1 MMANKNDLRSFV
13 KSILK
18 KLNSKSGPAVKAF
31 AERFFEHGVF
41 EDLRN
46 YDPES
51 LAKLAGKGFAFFKT
65 RKPGPARVRI
75 YNPTG
80 TERLEKLSIIEV
92 ANDDM
97 PFLVDSILALL
108 GEKGHTIEL
117 ALHPV
122 LTNRRSPKGVIQE
135 VLKPNE
141 LIDDSSLARD
151 SFVHVH
157 VARIASETE
166 RKALEGE
173 LASVLKDVR
182 TVVLDWQTMRG
193 RMEAA
198 VEEYQHSPPPIAVD
212 ELAEAIQFLQWLI
225 DNNFTFLGLREYD
238 FKGSA
243 ANGRLKP
250 VEGSGLGILR
260 DPDVKVL
267 RRGRELVSY
276 TPELREF
283 LMRPAP
289 LIITKANVRA
299 TVHRRTHMD
308 YIGIKRFD
316 SKGKLKGELRV
327 VGMFTSVA
335 YTRSPR
341 FIPFLRRKL
350 ADVMEKS
357 GHKIDSHSGKAMLNI
372 LETYPRDELFQ
383 ISRNLLSETAMGIIR
398 LNERP
403 RPKLFVRVDRFDRF
417 VSVLAYIPR
426 DRYTSDVRQK
436 TGALLAEA
444 YKGGV
449 SAFYPSFPEGA
460 LVRVHFIIGRY
471 DGTTPSPDIADLE
484 RQLVEITRT
493 WDDRL
498 SRALNTSDEPGD
510 AAATSRM
517 YEGAFSRAY
526 EEAYS
531 ALDAIKDIAR
541 FATLEDESDVALEF
555 YRRPGADAAQV
566 SLKLYRRGKAIA
578 LSDRLPILENMG
590 LRAHDEYTFKI
601 KPKEAS
607 YVLHD
612 ITLTAAD
619 GSPIDLASR
628 QQLLEDTFQAIW
640 QGKAEN
646 DGHNGLVLKGGLTW
660 RQVALLRTV
669 ARYLRQAGIPFS
681 PDYIYGV
688 LNRHAGLA
696 ADLWALFEARFELG
710 TSGNKQK
717 AAERRIVGRI
727 EDALADVPNLDD
739 DRIIRRFMN
748 VILSTLRT
756 NFYQRTE
763 GGDTK
768 PVISL
773 KIDSAKIDDLP
784 EPKPYREIFV
794 YAPDVEGIH
803 LRGGPIARGGLR
815 WSDRPEDFRTE
826 VLGLAKAQQ
835 VKNAVIVPVGAKGGF
850 VPKQMPA
857 NPTREEFMA
866 EGIRCYTLFI
876 NSLLDVTDNLRGDD
890 VILPKDVLRLDGDD
904 PYLVVAADKGTATF
918 SDIANGISEQHG
930 FWLGDAFASGG
941 SAGYDHKKMG
951 ITARG
956 GWEAVKRHF
965 REMDIDIQKDPFRV
979 VGCGDMS
986 GDVFGNGMLLSK
998 AIKLVAAFDHRD
1010 IIIDPD
1016 PDPAKSWK
1024 ERKRLFGLAR
1034 SSWQDYDKKLIS
1046 KGGGIFP
1053 RSLKTIPLSAEIR
1066 DMIGT
1071 SEKNLAPNDLIRALL
1086 KAPSDLLW
1094 FGGIGTYVRASS
1106 ESNADAGDRANDI
1119 LRITALEVGAKVIG
1133 EGANLGFTQN
1143 GRIEFSAN
1151 GGCINTDAID
1161 NSAGVNSSDVEVNI
1175 KIALGAAEEKGKLTR
1190 KARNTLLVKMTDE
1203 VAGLVL
1209 RNNYLQTLAITLME
1223 RAGSREFGFLV
1234 RMMKNLESRREL
1246 DRVVEDL
1253 PDDVELAEREA
1264 AGKAFTRPELA
1275 VLLAYAK
1282 LVLFSDLMAGDTPS
1296 EPYFQAE
1303 LMRYFPREMQNKYS
1317 GEITNHRLAPEI
1329 ISTMLSNSMINRGG
1343 AAFVFRMMEETG
1355 AGVDEIAKGF
1365 TAARD
1370 VMGLLDLNGEINAL
1384 DNKIPSGVQVRI
1396 YATLQA
1402 LLRREASWFVRNA
1415 DWSAGLESV
1424 ISHYRKGYDELLSVM
1439 PSCLVAE
1446 DKARLVERTDELVEH
1461 GVPKAIAAKISAL
1474 RFVSRAPDIIF
1485 VATRT
1490 GRKVR
1495 DIAEGFFA
1503 VGSQLGVDRLV
1514 LASVN
1519 LAATD
1524 YYERI
1529 AINRGIETVLTA
1541 HRSVAAQMFAGR
1553 ASADKAYAAWLSKNG
1568 EEFERVRATIED
1580 MMAGQEMTL
1589 ARLSV
1594 AASALNDLVAV

>member
-1 MMANKNDLRSFV
+1 MSSDKRLHAFV
-13 KSILK
+13 KSIIK
-18 KLNSKSGPAVKAF
+18 KLNPKSGPALKAF
-31 AERFFEHGVF
+31 SDRFFEHGVL
-41 EDLRN
+41 EDLQQ
-46 YDPES
+46 YSSEG
-51 LAKLAGKGFAFFKT
+51 LANVATKAFDFVKS
-65 RKPGPARVRI
+65 RPPGPAKIRV

-80 TERLEKLSIIEV
+80 TERLDNLSVIEV

-97 PFLVDSILALL
+97 PFLVDSILSLL
-108 GEKGHTIEL
+108 AEKGHTVEL
-117 ALHPV
+117 ALHPII
-122 LTNRRSPKGVIQE
+122 TSRRSAKGVIQE
-135 VLKPNE
+135 VLDAKE
-141 LIDDSSLARD
+141 LIDDSGLSRD

-157 VARIASETE
+157 IGRIADDAE
-166 RKALEGE
+166 RKELEGE

-182 TVVLDWQTMRG
+182 TVVLDWQPMRT
-193 RMEAA
+193 RMEEA
-198 VEEYQHSPPPIAVD
+198 VEEYQHTPPPIAVD

-238 FKGSA
+238 FRGSPKT
-243 ANGRLKP
+243 GRLKP

-316 SKGKLKGELRV
+316 SRGKLKGELRV

-341 FIPFLRRKL
+341 FIPLLRRKL
-350 ADVMEKS
+350 ANVMAKS
-357 GHKIDSHSGKAMLNI
+357 GHKVDSHSGKALLNI

-383 ISRNLLSETAMGIIR
+383 IDRNLLTEIASGIIR

-426 DRYTSDVRQK
+426 DRYTSDVREK
-436 TGALLAEA
+436 TGALLANA
-444 YKGGV
+444 YRGTV

-471 DGTTPSPDIADLE
+471 DGVTPTPDITELE
-484 RQLVEITRT
+484 RQLVEIIRT
-493 WDDRL
+493 WDDKL
-498 SRALNTSDEPGD
+498 SRALQASVEPVEAD
-510 AAATSRM
+510 AMAKA

-526 EEAYS
+526 EEAYEAS
-531 ALDAIKDIAR
+531 NAITDIGR
-541 FATLEDESDVALEF
+541 LESLAGDRDVALEF
-555 YRRPGADAAQV
+555 YRREGSDDAQV
-566 SLKLYRRGKAIA
+566 NLKLYRRGKAIP
-578 LSDRLPILENMG
+578 LSDRLPILEHMG
-590 LRAHDEYTFKI
+590 LRANDEYTFKI
-601 KPKEAS
+601 KPQSAS

-612 ITLTAAD
+612 IVLTTAD
-619 GSPIDLASR
+619 GGVIDLASR
-628 QQLLEDTFQAIW
+628 GQLLEDTFQAVW

-646 DGHNGLVLKGGLTW
+646 DGHNALVLNAGLTW

-669 ARYLRQAGIPFS
+669 ARYLRQAGISYS
-681 PDYIYGV
+681 PDYIWNV
-688 LNRHAGLA
+688 LNRHAHLA

-710 TSGNKQK
+710 GSDKKKK
-717 AAERRIVGRI
+717 AAQSRIRNRI
-727 EDALADVPNLDD
+727 KAALTDVPSLDD

-748 VILSTLRT
+748 VILSSVRT
-756 NFYQRTE
+756 NFYQRAE
-763 GGDTK
+763 DGGDK

-773 KIDSAKIDDLP
+773 KIESGKIDDLP
-784 EPKPYREIFV
+784 EPRPYREIFV

-866 EGIRCYTLFI
+866 EGIRCYKLFI
-876 NSLLDVTDNLRGDD
+876 NSLLDVTDNLRG
-890 VILPKDVLRLDGDD
+890 KDVVFPGEVTRHDGDD

-918 SDIANGISEQHG
+918 SDIANGISEDHG

-965 REMDIDIQKDPFRV
+965 REMDIDIQSEPFTV

-1010 IIIDPD
+1010 ILIDPN
-1016 PDPAKSWK
+1016 PDPEKTWK

-1066 DMIGT
+1066 AIIGT
-1071 SEKNLAPNDLIRALL
+1071 SEKTMAPNDLIKALL

-1094 FGGIGTYVRASS
+1094 FGGIGTYVRAAS
-1106 ESNADAGDRANDI
+1106 ESNADAGDRANDA
-1119 LRITALEVGAKVIG
+1119 LRITATEVGAKVIG
-1133 EGANLGFTQN
+1133 EGANLGFTQH
-1143 GRIEFSAN
+1143 GRIEFAAN
-1151 GGCINTDAID
+1151 GGRINTDAID

-1190 KARNTLLVKMTDE
+1190 KARNTLLVKMTSE

-1223 RAGSREFGFLV
+1223 RAGTREFGFLV
-1234 RMMKNLESRREL
+1234 RMMKDLESRREL

-1303 LMRYFPREMQNKYS
+1303 LMRYFPQEMQKKYAK
-1317 GEITNHRLAPEI
+1317 EIATHRLAPEI

-1343 AAFVFRMMEETG
+1343 AGFVFRLMEDTG
-1355 AGVDEIAKGF
+1355 AGVDDIAKGF

-1370 VMGLLDLNGEINAL
+1370 VMGLLDLNGEVNAL
-1384 DNKIPSGVQVRI
+1384 DTKIPSDVQLRI
-1396 YATLQA
+1396 YNTLQS
-1402 LLRREASWFVRNA
+1402 LLRREASWFVRNG

-1424 ISHYRKGYDELLSVM
+1424 IKHYRDGYEELRGVM
-1439 PSCLVAE
+1439 PACLVDE
-1446 DKARLVERTDELVEH
+1446 DKARLVERTNELVEH
-1461 GVPKAIAAKISAL
+1461 GVPKPLAAKVSAL
-1474 RFVSRAPDIIF
+1474 RFMSRGPDIVF

-1490 GRKVR
+1490 NRKVR
-1495 DIAEGFFA
+1495 DIAHGFFS
-1503 VGSQLGVDRLV
+1503 VGSKLSVDRLV

-1541 HRSVAAQMFAGR
+1541 HRSIAAQMFAGR
-1553 ASADKAYAAWLSKNG
+1553 APAAKAEAEWLKKNAA
-1568 EEFERVRATIED
+1568 EFERVRETIAD